1 MRFAAPAAALA
12 VVLAMTASV
21 GQGVDHVTDPRA
33 AALVAEGRAALNA
46 GESDKAVDAF
56 EAALTV
62 DPAAT
67 SILLDLAD
75 AARRNGLQ
83 GKAISYYREA
93 LTRDPD
99 NLAALSGEGA
109 ALVEKGAVDKARRNL
124 ARLQSMCGAKCA
136 ETRAL
141 ETAIARG
148 PQARVLTAEAVMPDA
163 VVTQQN

>member
-1 MRFAAPAAALA
+1 MLELAATL
-12 VVLAMTASV
+12 
-21 GQGVDHVTDPRA
+21 GI
-33 AALVAEGRAALNA
+33 ALVAVTVGVRL
-46 GESDKAVDAF
+46 VDGGIGF

-136 ETRAL
+136 VNARPPRA
-141 ETAIARG
+141 AR
-148 PQARVLTAEAVMPDA
+148 
-163 VVTQQN
+163 